1 MYPEM
6 AIGGSFQ
13 HAPRNARRRGVSPL
27 LGLIIVFVFVLAAAA
42 QQSAPRRTNPK
53 PAAQASSPFL
63 EAETLLRQG
72 SIAEAK
78 VKIEE
83 QLKINP
89 SSVEGYNLLGIVYSS
104 EKDYD
109 HALES
114 FQHALTLDPNSTRTH
129 NNLGNVYV
137 AQDKF
142 DLAETEF
149 GKVLSVEP
157 DNREANYNL
166 GLVLMARHLPAKAIP
181 HLQRVRPLD
190 IPTRFNLVRAYLQA
204 GRAAEGLKLAR
215 EISAQ
220 NKDNVQLHFTLGVL
234 LAGERQYPA
243 AQLELEKA
251 NALQP
256 ETFEILFNLG
266 QVYLQSADYKKAELV
281 LNRALKLKADS
292 AETLYLMARVYSEQT
307 KAVDALDLLVR
318 AHKLA
323 PENTDVIFLLARVS
337 MSQNYFEDAIPL
349 LESGIKIAPKR
360 ADFTPLSAKAIS
372 CRERRRR
379 RSTSSRP

>member
-1 MYPEM
+1 LRLCENDFPKISRSGRDYVRWLHGQWKCYIDPLAHVTNLPVEMYPEM
-6 AIGGSFQ
+6 AFGGSFQ
-13 HAPRNARRRGVSPL
+13 HPRQNSPRRRAVGLLLPGIVILLFGVTL
-27 LGLIIVFVFVLAAAA
+27 VA
-42 QQSAPRRTNPK
+42 QQSASPRTSPRP
-53 PAAQASSPFL
+53 PAKSSSPFF

-78 VKIEE
+78 LKIEQ
-83 QLKINP
+83 QLKLNP
-89 SSVEGYNLLGIVYSS
+89 ASVEGYNLLGIVYSS

-109 HALES
+109 NAVES

-142 DLAETEF
+142 DLAEKEF

-157 DNREANYNL
+157 ANREANYNL

-181 HLQRVRPLD
+181 HLQLVRPPD
-190 IPTRFNLVRAYLQA
+190 IATRFNLIRAYLQA
-204 GRAAEGLKLAR
+204 SRTAEGLKLAR
-215 EISAQ
+215 EISVQ

-266 QVYLQSADYKKAELV
+266 QV
-281 LNRALKLKADS
+281 
-292 AETLYLMARVYSEQT
+292 
-307 KAVDALDLLVR
+307 
-318 AHKLA
+318 
-323 PENTDVIFLLARVS
+323 
-337 MSQNYFEDAIPL
+337 
-349 LESGIKIAPKR
+349 
-360 ADFTPLSAKAIS
+360 
-372 CRERRRR
+372 
-379 RSTSSRP
+379 